1 MKISIQKVAFLS
13 LLAGVLPACQ
23 EAGTKQ
29 VRSDGS
35 IPVTVLQPTTV
46 ELPRT
51 YVADIQAIQ
60 FVEIKP
66 KVEGYVKE
74 VLIDEGEFVKKGQPM
89 FRLSSENY
97 AEAVKEAEANYK
109 QTEAELEMANYEMER
124 IERLVNKQIYSPI
137 RLEQAKRE
145 REVARMKVEQARAGF
160 ARVIAS
166 LRDKE
171 VSPEQ
176 LQAALNRM
184 QGSYYRERQSLGSR
198 AGDAATDAVLG
209 NPRDFQKVLLDKAAK
224 LTPADVQDVARRYL
238 VPEGEYD
245 ALLRP

>member
-23 EAGTKQ
+23 EAGTNQ

-74 VLIDEGEFVKKGQPM
+74 VLIDEGEFVEKGQPM

-97 AEAVKEAEANYK
+97 AEAVKEA
-109 QTEAELEMANYEMER
+109 
-124 IERLVNKQIYSPI
+124 
-137 RLEQAKRE
+137 
-145 REVARMKVEQARAGF
+145 
-160 ARVIAS
+160 
-166 LRDKE
+166 
-171 VSPEQ
+171 
-176 LQAALNRM
+176 
-184 QGSYYRERQSLGSR
+184 
-198 AGDAATDAVLG
+198 
-209 NPRDFQKVLLDKAAK
+209 K
-224 LTPADVQDVARRYL
+224 LTINRQKPNLKWQITRWNVSNDS
-238 VPEGEYD
+238 
-245 ALLRP
+245 